1 MNTDKIYAEQLANE
15 YAPKDTSKVVTLR
28 KLDAKAK
35 RPASVFTYTF
45 GIIGFCKVDA
55 AAGSGKID
63 YLVVLPEHRGRG
75 CGTGLMDW
83 AMQVFRQ
90 RGINSIEVKVAAGN
104 DAIRLDEK
112 YGFQRSAQIL
122 RLDR

>member
-1 MNTDKIYAEQLANE
+1 MFVAKFVTNEDLEQK
-15 YAPKDTSKVVTLR
+15 APEGKFR
-28 KLDAKAK
+28 
-35 RPASVFTYTF
+35 RP
-45 GIIGFCKVDA
+45 
-55 AAGSGKID
+55 
-63 YLVVLPEHRGRG
+63 PEHRGRG
-75 CGTGLMDW
+75 CGTALMDW

-112 YGFQRSAQIL
+112 YGFQLNAQIL